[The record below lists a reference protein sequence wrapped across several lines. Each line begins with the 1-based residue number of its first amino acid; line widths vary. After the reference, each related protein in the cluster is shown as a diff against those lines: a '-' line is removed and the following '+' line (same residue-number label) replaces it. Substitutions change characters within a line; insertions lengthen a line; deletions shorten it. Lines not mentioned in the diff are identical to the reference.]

1 MAKFMSTICHVVSK
15 GVTEISMEVGAF
27 VKSFMI
33 GSLGH
38 HVLTPY
44 IFKRGEGIQYR
55 VQPRGNV

>member
-1 MAKFMSTICHVVSK
+1 MAKFMSTICEVVSK
-15 GVTEISMEVGAF
+15 GVTEISMEVGPY

-33 GSLGH
+33 GPLGQR
-38 HVLTPY
+38 VYMPY